1 MQRKYGCISIYVEI
15 IDDQYDN
22 LNAFEIYKILKDTNI
37 YLIESKSYFEA
48 YVHVLK
54 CMQEMNP
61 KNLQHF

>member
-1 MQRKYGCISIYVEI
+1 MQKKFGFISIYVEI

-22 LNAFEIYKILKDTNI
+22 LNAFEIYKTLKDKNV

-54 CMQEMNP
+54 CM
-61 KNLQHF
+61 

>member
-1 MQRKYGCISIYVEI
+1 MQKKFGYISIYVEI
-15 IDDQYDN
+15 IEEQLDDV
-22 LNAFEIYKILKDTNI
+22 NAFDIYKLLKDKNI

-54 CMQEMNP
+54 CMQDMDP